1 MSEMKKKYPNSPF
14 CSNGIVHKGQ
24 KFTDNF
30 YYDVKIIDKV
40 KKIGDGDED
49 FVVVKDVVISKT
61 PIEKVVSVD
70 KDNVGVYPILKQFAR
85 TGDESIIPME
95 KEASN
100 VDLVGCPESIMEMKQ
115 RGVDAEKAFAGLPK
129 ALTKDLD
136 MKSFV
141 EGMSQEKFNEFVKAL
156 AERAKK
162 KEVKKDE

>member
-1 MSEMKKKYPNSPF
+1 MPEVKKKLNSPF
-14 CSNGIVHKGQ
+14 CSNGVKHEGQ
-24 KFTDNF
+24 KFTDNY
-30 YYDVKIIDKV
+30 YYDLKLVDKV
-40 KKIGDGDED
+40 KKIGDGDDD
-49 FVVVKDVVISKT
+49 FIVVKRRVVSKT

-95 KEASN
+95 KEAST
-100 VDLVGCPESIMEMKQ
+100 VDLVGCPTSIMEMKQ

-129 ALTKDLD
+129 SLTQGMD
-136 MKSFV
+136 MKAFV

-156 AERAKK
+156 AERAQK